1 VTDLEMKDP
10 SSAGLNV
17 NKKRSV
23 TVCKKRT
30 SISLEDSFWQSL
42 HAIVRMEN
50 TTVSEFVG
58 HIAVEGCGSKN
69 LSSCLRSAILQY
81 FQNLAAGN
89 IGVRSDAGPGQHKVD
104 GYSWEQDQKQML
116 ERIANYWRKVQ
127 RDAYA
132 QTESESESLAPTL
145 QHLEQ

>member
-1 VTDLEMKDP
+1 MTDLEMKDP

-69 LSSCLRSAILQY
+69 LSSCLRLFVLDFYRYQLIEARNARAAADPGAIRPARSA
-81 FQNLAAGN
+81 
-89 IGVRSDAGPGQHKVD
+89 
-104 GYSWEQDQKQML
+104 
-116 ERIANYWRKVQ
+116 
-127 RDAYA
+127 
-132 QTESESESLAPTL
+132 
-145 QHLEQ
+145 

>member
-1 VTDLEMKDP
+1 MKDP
-10 SSAGLNV
+10 SAGLNV

-58 HIAVEGCGSKN
+58 HIAVKGSGSKN
-69 LSSCLRSAILQY
+69 LSSCLRTAILQY

-89 IGVRSDAGPGQHKVD
+89 IGVRSDAGHKAE
-104 GYSWEQDQKQML
+104 GYSWEHDQKQML
-116 ERIANYWRKVQ
+116 ERIANYWRKVR

-132 QTESESESLAPTL
+132 ETESESLAPML
-145 QHLEQ
+145 QHMEQ